1 MELGYEFFLDRETLK
16 SKFLV
21 ADIFKGAEQGEPWT
35 SLEKEKADIIHCSA
49 FFHLFPLPDQIR
61 AAKNVARLV
70 RPNGIIVGRQSGSVK
85 PGEVPAIAEGST
97 SFRHDISSLQSMWD
111 EVGRATD
118 TEWKVSGT
126 LDTVGMIAKKNA
138 VEDENSLRCSPS
150 RESNE
155 RDHSRNRYYRSIIV
169 YNANIRF
176 QPMPSPTLLFFLIF
190 LPFYDGMCIIYMA
203 SLFFTYP
210 QISHLVVKSAKQR
223 RTERRIWRSSSM
235 ACKALKRARW
245 GSRGSQMGRRW
256 CWSLMAS

>member
-1 MELGYEFFLDRETLK
+1 VPSEQLTGLDIEAPLMELGYEFFLDRETLK

-138 VEDENSLRCSPS
+138 VEDENSR
-150 RESNE
+150 R
-155 RDHSRNRYYRSIIV
+155 
-169 YNANIRF
+169 
-176 QPMPSPTLLFFLIF
+176 LLFTI
-190 LPFYDGMCIIYMA
+190 
-203 SLFFTYP
+203 TR
-210 QISHLVVKSAKQR
+210 VR
-223 RTERRIWRSSSM
+223 
-235 ACKALKRARW
+235 
-245 GSRGSQMGRRW
+245 
-256 CWSLMAS
+256 